1 MTEVIAGVGI
11 EPTVVSGAAVI
22 TGQTPGSR
30 RRAKATAPYSPHYTG
45 GTIHKHNFDFQPPHR
60 SGNAAVRESWDLL
73 TRRMRW
79 LIENT
84 YMVKRAVELM
94 VQLVIGEGIGV
105 YFAGLPELGGVDPT
119 NARQILTDPLFL
131 FGDESDSQFERWAE
145 EYADCSR
152 RRSLWELQAQSGR
165 DLFGSGNSLWLKV
178 LRPAPDGVCPTSWQ
192 LLEAEQLDD
201 SKDRPAMVNQNR
213 IEHGIEYNSWNEP
226 IAYWLFDAH
235 PYDGQQWFRAQS
247 SRVPANRVVHLA
259 LTTRSSQDFG
269 ISFANILM
277 QPSRDEDWLVGHEL
291 TSAALAAGLTILIR
305 EGENDDGTVPFDTE
319 ASALG
324 DPAAFGDNEA
334 AGVPYLS
341 EVGLTAGTVARVK
354 AESNEDVKIIES
366 GRPNKDIDP
375 FCRLLL
381 NRASMASNLSY
392 HRYIGN
398 PTGASFASL
407 RAMINDDREMSLP
420 LTNAIGIKIGRR
432 LRKIHDGTQ
441 AALGRYRTVTPAAYS
456 SDLARYQDYD
466 VVGPPIRLLNPV
478 EDLQAA
484 AMAIRTG
491 QSTLR
496 RECALRS
503 LNYRAVLRQLA
514 VEGELTRALG
524 VVLDFSS
531 GGGMAAR
538 QTTTT
543 ADPPAA

>member
-1 MTEVIAGVGI
+1 MAGG
-11 EPTVVSGAAVI
+11 GAPV
-22 TGQTPGSR
+22 QR
-30 RRAKATAPYSPHYTG
+30 RRAKATAPYSPHFVG

-73 TRRMRW
+73 TRRIRW
-79 LIENT
+79 LIDNT
-84 YMVKRAVELM
+84 YMVKRAVELL
-94 VQLVIGEGIGV
+94 VQLVVGEGIGV
-105 YFAGLPELGGVDPT
+105 YFAGVPELGGEGSDGT
-119 NARQILTDPLFL
+119 QGNNARRILSDPLFR
-131 FGDESDSQFERWAE
+131 FGDESDSQWERWAE

-152 RRSLWELQAQSGR
+152 RRSLWELQAASAR
-165 DLFGSGNSLWLKV
+165 DLFGAGNSLWLKV

-201 SKDRPAMVNQNR
+201 SKDRPATPGVNR
-213 IEHGIEYNSWNEP
+213 IEHGIEYNGYGEP
-226 IAYWLFDAH
+226 IGYWLFDAN
-235 PYDGQQWFRAQS
+235 PYDSMVFASRLQS
-247 SRVPANRVVHLA
+247 NRVPANRVVHLA
-259 LTTRSSQDFG
+259 LTTRASQDFG

-305 EGENDDGTVPFDTE
+305 EGENDDGTVDFDTE
-319 ASALG
+319 DATLG
-324 DPAAFGDNEA
+324 ETAAYGDNEA
-334 AGVPYLS
+334 DGVPYLS

-354 AESNEDVKIIES
+354 AESHEDVQVIES
-366 GRPNKDIDP
+366 RRPNKDVEP
-375 FCRLLL
+375 FSRFLL

-392 HRYIGN
+392 HRYTGN

-407 RAMINDDREMSLP
+407 RAMINDDREATLP
-420 LTNAIGIKIGRR
+420 LTNAIGRHVGRR

-441 AALGRYRTVTPAAYS
+441 AALGRYQTVMAEEYGRR
-456 SDLARYQDYD
+456 LAVYQDYD

-496 RECALRS
+496 RECALRG

-524 VVLDFSS
+524 VVWDFSS
-531 GGGMAAR
+531 GGGQAAQ

-543 ADPPAA
+543 AAVEEMMGGMGRRGGM